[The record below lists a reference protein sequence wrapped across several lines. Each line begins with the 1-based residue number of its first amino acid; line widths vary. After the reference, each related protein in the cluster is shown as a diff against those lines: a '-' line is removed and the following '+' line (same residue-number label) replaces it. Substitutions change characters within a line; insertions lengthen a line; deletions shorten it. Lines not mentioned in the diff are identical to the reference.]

1 MSEIKPNPQSTEEL
15 SRRQFLKL
23 TGGVSVA
30 SLFPMKALAK
40 LQEFDIVDLNP
51 LLNYPYRDW
60 EDLYRKQ
67 FT

>member
-1 MSEIKPNPQSTEEL
+1 MSEIKPIHKSNKGV

-30 SLFPMKALAK
+30 SLFPLTALAQ

-51 LLNYPYRDW
+51 LLNYPYRNW
-60 EDLYRKQ
+60 EDL
-67 FT
+67 